1 MKSVIFDLGGVVL
14 SRDKNQCS
22 SDLVAFLDIIHSTP
36 TPTFW
41 LEFDR
46 GVLTWEETVRIIS
59 DTMKMPYNHCDEIL
73 HEAIAQTY
81 PSAATC
87 QLIEELKRRGAKVY
101 ALSNMSFEFINTF
114 HKFPVFRQFDGEII
128 SCYCNLIKP
137 ERAIYELAAS
147 KFELVSAET
156 LFIDD
161 KPVNTRAAADFGFKV
176 FDFDRNNPELSCNEL
191 RKILLEESL

>member
-1 MKSVIFDLGGVVL
+1 MKAVIFDLGGVVL
-14 SRDKNQCS
+14 SRDKKQCS
-22 SDLVAFLDIIHSTP
+22 NDLVAFLDIIHSMP

-46 GVLTWEETVRIIS
+46 GALTWEEVVRIIS
-59 DTMKMPYNHCDEIL
+59 DTMKLPYSRCDEIL

-81 PSAATC
+81 PAPSTC
-87 QLIEELKRRGAKVY
+87 QLIEDLKRRGAKIY
-101 ALSNMSFEFINTF
+101 ALSNMSFEFINAF
-114 HKFPVFRQFDGEII
+114 HKFPIFRQFDGEII
-128 SCYCNLIKP
+128 SCHCNLIKP

-147 KFELVSAET
+147 KFGIVPAET

-161 KPVNTRAAADFGFKV
+161 KPVNTHAAADFGFKV

-191 RKILLEESL
+191 RKMLLEESL